1 MTLFDP
7 VDTWKR
13 TYLEAD
19 TYTVKE
25 LIIPIFING
34 KCVYQSPSVMDIQAY
49 CKEEL
54 ETLWP
59 ETRRLINPHR
69 VHIDLSDKLYQLK
82 NRLLDEMTK
91 KK

>member
-1 MTLFDP
+1 
-7 VDTWKR
+7 
-13 TYLEAD
+13 
-19 TYTVKE
+19 
-25 LIIPIFING
+25 
-34 KCVYQSPSVMDIQAY
+34 MDIQAY

-69 VHIDLSDKLYQLK
+69 VHIDLSEKLYQLK